1 MGLDIWSS
9 DDTKNF
15 HIGYIGFSRMRSY
28 FILHYSVDLFKDYNT
43 ILRAT
48 ISVSSNELDDIYDN
62 LLEKIGDL
70 SILIDHSDCD
80 GELTS
85 NECKKLKP
93 CLIVDEDKI
102 KSVLSENKE
111 YNMEYVD
118 RVIRLM
124 YDFIDIV
131 DFCAGDDDVTLIF
144 G

>member
-1 MGLDIWSS
+1 MGLDIFSS
-9 DDTKNF
+9 DDEKSF
-15 HIGYIGFSRMRSY
+15 HIGYIGFSTMRSY
-28 FILHYSVDLFKDYNT
+28 FIIHYSVDLFKDYNT

-48 ISVSSNELDDIYDN
+48 IRFSNELDDIYDN

-85 NECKKLKP
+85 DECKKLKP

-118 RVIRLM
+118 RMTGLM

-131 DFCAGDDDVTLIF
+131 DYCAEHDDVKLIF

>member
-1 MGLDIWSS
+1 MGLDIYSS
-9 DDTKNF
+9 DDIKNF
-15 HIGYIGFSRMRSY
+15 HIGYMGFSTMRSL
-28 FILHYSVDLFKDYNT
+28 FILHYSKKLFNDYNT

-48 ISVSSNELDDIYDN
+48 IKWDEKADVIFNEL
-62 LLEKIGDL
+62 LEEIGDL

-85 NECKKLKP
+85 DECKKLKP

-102 KSVLSENKE
+102 KSVLSEDKE
-111 YNMEYVD
+111 YNIGYVG
-118 RVIRLM
+118 RLNKLM

-131 DFCAGDDDVTLIF
+131 DYCAKHDNVKLIF